1 MDGRSVVRTRRHSA
15 GIAATERSL
24 VFPTAISGAMHRDPA
39 TRVGAQQVEMTLGH
53 EVADPV
59 AAEPVAQS
67 QGAAGPTRVPES
79 EGHGDDPRCPLG
91 FCNSLP
97 KSMQNS

>member
-1 MDGRSVVRTRRHSA
+1 
-15 GIAATERSL
+15 
-24 VFPTAISGAMHRDPA
+24 
-39 TRVGAQQVEMTLGH
+39 MTLGQ

-79 EGHGDDPRCPLG
+79 EGHGDDPRWPLG
-91 FCNSLP
+91 FCSSLP
-97 KSMQNS
+97 KSMQNFWFPTIWSPQTSPKSSIKRFRRASSTDEIPNHPRSRR